1 MPVATTTY
9 FQNSPERPSY
19 STSPPSPDRKRSTKR
34 EDKWII
40 QHGSKLHSLGR
51 DKAPYPFSYN
61 REVLDMSCTD
71 HALMNRLKGSV
82 SFINFK
88 GDPPRRCLDLGT
100 GLGDWVV
107 DAAKEWPDCTFVGYD
122 LVNVQIPLFALED
135 SIASRIEWVHGNFLR
150 QKLPFDD
157 DEFDHVH
164 IHGLAFAVP
173 ENKWHSLYQEVY
185 RVLGPGGTVE
195 VIEEDAI
202 FPTLPR
208 WFTAPLNAPLPR
220 AQMGPDD
227 SVEESAIARL
237 PVPSSLPH
245 DHALL
250 EHLFCSVFHSRF
262 LNPTPSSTL
271 PSYFTAFFGHVL
283 SPPVINF
290 PMPPIAPLQLTRP
303 GAIQPGEPRRLSDA
317 SECTS
322 SSKRSSFSTGSSEL
336 TGFGSKRTRQER
348 SESVSTAASSVS
360 MATCLAAAAA
370 GSGGGCTCRAQHM
383 AAYVQE
389 EGTRIGGAAA
399 VELFPVCNV
408 SGMNEHTLFFQLR
421 RAVGQVLAVKEAMWE
436 ELKEKIEKD
445 GHALLAYGWEP
456 ADFDPES
463 SRHKFDAML
472 EQYKNDMQIRMSL
485 WHAVEKTAGWKAPR
499 RDPLSKPELLE
510 QKRLREAIV
519 LAQQSGKVQDMGG
532 PCRSLRLLTGVKV
545 V

>member
-19 STSPPSPDRKRSTKR
+19 STAPPSPDRKRSTKR

-40 QHGSKLHSLGR
+40 QHGAKLHSYAR
-51 DKAPYPFSYN
+51 DKAPYPFAYN
-61 REVLDMSCTD
+61 RDVLDMSCTD
-71 HALMNRLKGSV
+71 HAFIARLKGSV
-82 SFINFK
+82 SFVDFK
-88 GDPPRRCLDLGT
+88 RDPPHRCLDLGT

-107 DAAKEWPDCTFVGYD
+107 DAAHEWPECSFVGYD

-135 SIASRIEWVHGNFLR
+135 ALAARIQWVHGNFLR
-150 QKLPFDD
+150 QKLPFED

-164 IHGLAFAVP
+164 IHGIGFAVP
-173 ENKWHSLYQEVY
+173 ENKWTSLFQEVY
-185 RVLGPGGTVE
+185 RVLRPGGTVE

-220 AQMGPDD
+220 VQIGPDD
-227 SVEESAIARL
+227 NVEESAMARL

-250 EHLFCSVFHSRF
+250 EHLFYAVFHNRF
-262 LNPTPSSTL
+262 LNPTPSSML
-271 PSYFTAFFGHVL
+271 PSYFTTFFGHVL

-303 GAIQPGEPRRLSDA
+303 GALAPAEPRRLSDA
-317 SECTS
+317 SESTEYS
-322 SSKRSSFSTGSSEL
+322 TRSSQSTQLSEL
-336 TGFGSKRTRQER
+336 TGFGSGRTRQQR
-348 SESVSTAASSVS
+348 SKSVSTAASSVS
-360 MATCLAAAAA
+360 MGTLGLSTAER
-370 GSGGGCTCRAQHM
+370 CTCAAQHG
-383 AAYVQE
+383 AAYEQE

-399 VELFPVCNV
+399 VALFPVCAA
-408 SGMNEHTLFFQLR
+408 SGMDEHTLFFQLR
-421 RAVGQVLAVKEAMWE
+421 RAVGQVLAAQEAMWE
-436 ELKEKIEKD
+436 ELREMLEQD
-445 GHALLAYGWEP
+445 AHALLGYGWEP
-456 ADFDPES
+456 TEFDLES
-463 SRHKFDAML
+463 GRLKFDAML
-472 EQYKNDMQIRMSL
+472 EQYKNDMQIRISL
-485 WHAVEKTAGWKAPR
+485 WHAVEKTGWKAPR

-510 QKRLREAIV
+510 QKRLREAIAF
-519 LAQQSGKVQDMGG
+519 AQEAGKLHDMGG